1 MSGRSVASTISEITM
16 SGKSDLSGKSMAS
29 DDTVIGENT
38 NCNNGICVTTKVF
51 PMSYLNGH
59 GALFDSKDGSY
70 FGDVQF
76 LVDDRN
82 SRVTNMDKV
91 NYMLN
96 NLFNYVTSVGEK
108 QYEPGTDADGNTIEV
123 PKKATNINGFFIAD
137 KTRHKF
143 TPKLY
148 VRPVGDGV
156 KEKDDDSSSSKSRSS
171 SRSGSSSTK
180 SGSSSTRSGSSSSKG
195 GYRKTKKSRR

>member
-1 MSGRSVASTISEITM
+1 MFPSIERFILMNRHFFYNYTIDNSIMSGRSVASTIS
-16 SGKSDLSGKSMAS
+16 GRSDLSSKSMAS
-29 DDTVIGENT
+29 DDTIIGENT

-59 GALFDSKDGSY
+59 GVLFDSKDGSY

-108 QYEPGTDADGNTIEV
+108 QYEPGADADGNAIEV
-123 PKKATNINGFFIAD
+123 PKKATNINEFFIAD

-148 VRPVGDGV
+148 LRPVGDGV
-156 KEKDDDSSSSKSRSS
+156 KSPKKSERSSRSS
-171 SRSGSSSTK
+171 SKR
-180 SGSSSTRSGSSSSKG
+180 G

>member
-1 MSGRSVASTISEITM
+1 MSGRS
-16 SGKSDLSGKSMAS
+16 DLSSKSMAS
-29 DDTVIGENT
+29 DETIIGENT

-82 SRVTNMDKV
+82 TRITNMDKV

-96 NLFNYVTSVGEK
+96 NLFNYVTSAGEK
-108 QYEPGTDADGNTIEV
+108 QYEPGADADGKPIQV
-123 PKKATNINGFFIAD
+123 PKKAANINEFFIAN
-137 KTRHKF
+137 KTKHKF

-148 VRPVGDGV
+148 LRPLGDGV
-156 KEKDDDSSSSKSRSS
+156 KSPK
-171 SRSGSSSTK
+171 K
-180 SGSSSTRSGSSSSKG
+180 SGSSTRSRSSSSKG
-195 GYRKTKKSRR
+195 GYRKTKRSRH

>member
-1 MSGRSVASTISEITM
+1 MSGRSVASTISEISM
-16 SGKSDLSGKSMAS
+16 SGKSDLSIKSMAS
-29 DDTVIGENT
+29 DNTAAGEIIGENT

-82 SRVTNMDKV
+82 TRITNMDKV

-108 QYEPGTDADGNTIEV
+108 QYEPGMDADGKPIQV
-123 PKKATNINGFFIAD
+123 PKKAANINEFFIAN
-137 KTRHKF
+137 KTKHKF

-148 VRPVGDGV
+148 LRPSGDGV
-156 KEKDDDSSSSKSRSS
+156 KEKDDMSSSSKS
-171 SRSGSSSTK
+171 GSSSSK
-180 SGSSSTRSGSSSSKG
+180 SGSSSTRSRSSSSKG
-195 GYRKTKKSRR
+195 GYRKTKRSRH

>member
-1 MSGRSVASTISEITM
+1 MSGKSTASTMSEITI
-16 SGKSDLSGKSMAS
+16 SGKSDLSGKSLAS
-29 DDTVIGENT
+29 DDTATGEITGENT

-82 SRVTNMDKV
+82 TRITNMDKV

-96 NLFNYVTSVGEK
+96 NLFNYVTSAGEK
-108 QYEPGTDADGNTIEV
+108 KYELGMDADGKPIAV
-123 PKKATNINGFFIAD
+123 PKKSANINEFFIAN
-137 KTRHKF
+137 KTQHKF

-156 KEKDDDSSSSKSRSS
+156 KSPKKKEGSSSKK
-171 SRSGSSSTK
+171 SGSSTK
-180 SGSSSTRSGSSSSKG
+180 SKSSSTSG
-195 GYRKTKKSRR
+195 GYRKTKRSRS

>member
-1 MSGRSVASTISEITM
+1 MSGKSIASTISSLSGM
-16 SGKSDLSGKSMAS
+16 SGLSGKSDLSGKSMAS
-29 DDTVIGENT
+29 DNTVIGENT

-108 QYEPGTDADGNTIEV
+108 QYEPGTDANGNAIEV

-156 KEKDDDSSSSKSRSS
+156 KEKDDKSSSSKSRSS
-171 SRSGSSSTK
+171 S
-180 SGSSSTRSGSSSSKG
+180 TRSRSSSSKG
-195 GYRKTKKSRR
+195 GYRKTKRSRR